1 MRGAPDPGCDNDNVP
16 PTPAQQARAA
26 AIAAEIS
33 ARLAGVGFA
42 LPGTLADR
50 MTRCGYPGCRCRA
63 DPPRPHGP
71 YHQWTRKKVAGFW
84 RRGVPAKLGWG
95 VAASGHGPALLA
107 TGVLPVRRA
116 GAVTGSRVAD
126 GGSVV

>member
-1 MRGAPDPGCDNDNVP
+1 VP
-16 PTPAQQARAA
+16 AA
-26 AIAAEIS
+26 ATPKTTGIAHFMALMGQVMSAEPYKS
-33 ARLAGVGFA
+33 A
-42 LPGTLADR
+42 
-50 MTRCGYPGCRCRA
+50 
-63 DPPRPHGP
+63 PRVFVIVDNGSDHRG
-71 YHQWTRKKVAGFW
+71 KKVAGFW